1 MKKHNN
7 NHHYHH
13 SSTNTLNEVPTGGSN
28 YPITPGYPTNTFGN
42 PLSNSQQQ
50 IYYSNILGKGAN
62 QSRSNTRHQNYGNS
76 NLNDS
81 PSHYYNNNQRGMPG
95 GAQFNYHS
103 SFNNSHVPFNH
114 RRTSYSAST
123 NTHKHVDHE
132 TRFSRQ
138 PQLTAADLNA
148 AFNSLPKRAKSI
160 EHVHEL
166 TEQLKTTK

>member
-13 SSTNTLNEVPTGGSN
+13 GSTNTLNEIGSGPAAAAAATSS
-28 YPITPGYPTNTFGN
+28 YPMTPGYPTNTFGN
-42 PLSNSQQQ
+42 SVLSNSQQQ

-62 QSRSNTRHQNYGNS
+62 QVRNTRHQNYGN
-76 NLNDS
+76 D
-81 PSHYYNNNQRGMPG
+81 YYNNQRGMPG
-95 GAQFNYHS
+95 GAQFNYNS

-123 NTHKHVDHE
+123 NTHKQVEHE
-132 TRFSRQ
+132 AGFTRQ
-138 PQLTAADLNA
+138 PQLTAADLNT

-160 EHVHEL
+160 EHVLEL